1 MKLSH
6 FLLLLTFLFSYISF
20 GQTINQVDKQGK
32 KQGVWKKYYDKSGR
46 LLYEGTF
53 KDDKP
58 SGIFRF
64 YYENGSKKALIDH
77 NLSTGR
83 SLANYFHPNGQLMSG
98 GIFRNQLKD
107 STWVTFTEG
116 GLVSEISNFQN
127 DELHGPKT
135 TFYIS
140 GLENATGRIPY
151 IKSNYKNGKLDG
163 DYTELFMDGRKKLY
177 SFYIDGKLNGLYI
190 EYHRNGKKSSLTRY
204 KNGIKNGYCSGY
216 DETEKEIATAYF
228 YKGRLL
234 VGKELEKHLNYCKS
248 KGIDPNN

>member
-1 MKLSH
+1 MKATYFIIFTILLSN
-6 FLLLLTFLFSYISF
+6 FSFS
-20 GQTINQVDKQGK
+20 QSINQVDQQGK
-32 KQGVWKKYYDKSGR
+32 KQGEWKKYYEKSGR
-46 LLYEGTF
+46 VLYEGRF

-58 SGIFRF
+58 TGVFRF
-64 YYENGSKKALIDH
+64 YYETGSKKALIDH
-77 NLSTGR
+77 NLTSGR

-98 GIFRNQLKD
+98 GIFRNQMKD
-107 STWVTFTEG
+107 STWITFTESG
-116 GLVSEISNFQN
+116 VVSEISNYQN
-127 DELHGPKT
+127 NELNGPFT
-135 TFYIS
+135 SFYIS

-163 DYTELFMDGRKKLY
+163 EYTELFMDGRKKLY
-177 SFYIDGKLNGLYI
+177 CFYIDGKLNGLYI

-204 KNGIKNGYCSGY
+204 KNGIKHGYSSGF

-234 VGKELEKHLNYCKS
+234 EGKELEKHLANCKS

>member
-1 MKLSH
+1 MKATYFIIFTILLSN
-6 FLLLLTFLFSYISF
+6 FSFS
-20 GQTINQVDKQGK
+20 QSINQVDQQGK
-32 KQGVWKKYYDKSGR
+32 KQGEWKKYYEKSGR
-46 LLYEGTF
+46 VLYEGRF

-58 SGIFRF
+58 TGVFRF
-64 YYENGSKKALIDH
+64 YYETGSKKALIDH
-77 NLSTGR
+77 NLTSGR

-98 GIFRNQLKD
+98 GIFRNQMKD
-107 STWVTFTEG
+107 STWITFTESG
-116 GLVSEISNFQN
+116 VVSEISNYQN
-127 DELHGPKT
+127 NELNGPFT
-135 TFYIS
+135 SFYIS

-163 DYTELFMDGRKKLY
+163 EYSELFMDGRKKLY
-177 SFYIDGKLNGLYI
+177 CFYIDGKLNGLYI

-204 KNGIKNGYCSGY
+204 KNGIKHGYSSGF

-234 VGKELEKHLNYCKS
+234 VGKELEKHLVNCKS

>member
-1 MKLSH
+1 MKATYFIIFTILLSN
-6 FLLLLTFLFSYISF
+6 FSFS
-20 GQTINQVDKQGK
+20 QSINQVDQQGK
-32 KQGVWKKYYDKSGR
+32 KQGEWKKYYEKSGR
-46 LLYEGTF
+46 VLYEGRF

-58 SGIFRF
+58 TGVFRF
-64 YYENGSKKALIDH
+64 YYETGSKKALIDH
-77 NLSTGR
+77 NLTSGR

-98 GIFRNQLKD
+98 GIFRNQMKD
-107 STWVTFTEG
+107 STWITFTESG
-116 GLVSEISNFQN
+116 VVSEISNYKN
-127 DELHGPKT
+127 NELNGPFT
-135 TFYIS
+135 SFYIS

-163 DYTELFMDGRKKLY
+163 EYTELFMDGRKKLY
-177 SFYIDGKLNGLYI
+177 CFYIDGKLNGLYI

-204 KNGIKNGYCSGY
+204 KNGIKHGYSSGF

-234 VGKELEKHLNYCKS
+234 AGKELEKHLANCKS